1 MVVNLRGAR
10 VGVGVHCCYAGVVG
24 VRDEV
29 AVVGEGGRP
38 LQHDGNVLVVVM
50 LGRLGLL
57 LLMVVV
63 NSLGVRI
70 LMQAVVFSCPARRQ
84 RMAVLV
90 VVLLLEAVPVHVLAK
105 VGEARGTLEMVAVG
119 SHHGDVVML
128 LLGCGPGHGGMAL
141 WGGGGVLTA
150 RVGHGVVEL
159 GGVDASLVRAAL
171 VLDHGGL
178 SAEAAS
184 CQ

>member
-10 VGVGVHCCYAGVVG
+10 VVGVHCCYAGVVG

-57 LLMVVV
+57 LMVVV

-70 LMQAVVFSCPARRQ
+70 LMQAVVFSCPAR
-84 RMAVLV
+84 
-90 VVLLLEAVPVHVLAK
+90 
-105 VGEARGTLEMVAVG
+105 
-119 SHHGDVVML
+119 
-128 LLGCGPGHGGMAL
+128 
-141 WGGGGVLTA
+141 
-150 RVGHGVVEL
+150 
-159 GGVDASLVRAAL
+159 
-171 VLDHGGL
+171 
-178 SAEAAS
+178 
-184 CQ
+184 